1 MKPGP
6 PGFSNQQMKKIAAF
20 VVLALLAVV
29 SAGCE
34 KKVPQEPGKAPN
46 FVLKDINGKEHRL
59 TDYRGKVV
67 LLDFWATWCG
77 PCRLA
82 IPELNE
88 IEARFKGRD
97 FALLAISVN
106 DSVSTLKSFVE
117 ENDVAFTV
125 LVNDRHVEKLYD
137 VISIPT
143 TFLIDKDGKIV
154 KKHLGY
160 IPGMADTLSKDIEE
174 LL

>member
-1 MKPGP
+1 
-6 PGFSNQQMKKIAAF
+6 MKKIAALM
-20 VVLALLAVV
+20 VLALIVAV

-34 KKVPQEPGKAPN
+34 KKVPQEPGRAPN
-46 FVLKDINGKEHRL
+46 FVLKDIHGKEHKL
-59 TDYRGKVV
+59 SDYRGKVV

-77 PCRLA
+77 PCRLS
-82 IPELNE
+82 IPDLNE
-88 IEARFKGRD
+88 IEARFKDRD

-106 DSVSTLKSFVE
+106 DSISTLKSFIK

-125 LVNDRHVEKLYD
+125 LVNDRHIERLYD

-160 IPGMADTLSKDIEE
+160 IPGMADALSKDIEE